1 MTVEQ
6 ILRAVRE
13 ETIHSTGFMTLSEA
27 FWAARVAHLHY
38 MIDRVKGELWLYPE

>member
-13 ETIHSTGFMTLSEA
+13 ETMSSTGFLSEA

-38 MIDRVKGELWLYPE
+38 LIDRAKGELWLYPE